1 MNDWTIKD
9 QYPLPRI
16 NVLLNDLHS
25 LTLMTKFDVRDGYYN
40 IKMDPEMKHL
50 AAFRMTEGLYEP
62 NVMAFRLNN
71 APMTFQRFMDRI
83 LKPLKTEY
91 LWYLH

>member
-1 MNDWTIKD
+1 MVKD

-16 NVLLNDLHS
+16 DSLLNDLHG

-40 IKMDPEMKHL
+40 IKMDPKTKHL
-50 AAFRMTEGLYEP
+50 AAFRTMEGLYEP

-71 APMTFQRFMDRI
+71 IPATF
-83 LKPLKTEY
+83 
-91 LWYLH
+91 